1 MSLLSDLESLPLEPG
16 VYLIKDKDEKIVY
29 VGKAKNIRNRVKQH
43 FQFTHDPKEDKLQE
57 LANRVDWVITRN
69 ESEALILEKKLV
81 KQLSPKLNSQLKDD
95 KSHLLIRISMEDEYP
110 QFYITRETD
119 SRIPKSVYF
128 GPFTND
134 TMLRQTAKLVLKLF
148 PICDCGKCKEQTR
161 KSKTPLRC
169 MRERLGRCLA
179 PCVNDVSPEEY
190 GKTVKNVISFLKGDV
205 ADLLDNLERE
215 MWIASEESN
224 FEKAANLRDL
234 IQAVYGILNIQK
246 DLQSKKRNVDLL
258 AFREEENIISLCKVE
273 IREYR
278 VHNIKTFIYDEKE
291 EMVNLGEVLTY
302 IYGLEKLRYK
312 IQASDNFISRF
323 KNDVGLPILGIRGDT
338 AKQLHNV
345 TEKNAYKELQKY
357 MRDLKHH
364 EDSETVLEDM
374 KNILNLNE
382 IPEIIHGFD
391 ISTLKGKHSVGS
403 CVVFA
408 NGKPKKDLYRRF
420 RIRKEYSDPNDYEM
434 MKEVISR
441 RYKSET
447 LIKDP
452 LPNILI
458 IDGGKGQL
466 SVAVKVL
473 KVLQLNIPAISIAKK
488 NEEIFVEHQNEPIIL
503 EQKSA
508 VLRLI
513 QYVRDESHRFAIN
526 YHKKLREKSV
536 KRTIFDDIKGIGK
549 SKVQA
554 LFHEYKNLQDIAN
567 SDVEKMRKVLA
578 VNEEI
583 ATKVIDLAKKSLHTS
598 IIREN

>member
-1 MSLLSDLESLPLEPG
+1 
-16 VYLIKDKDEKIVY
+16 
-29 VGKAKNIRNRVKQH
+29 
-43 FQFTHDPKEDKLQE
+43 
-57 LANRVDWVITRN
+57 
-69 ESEALILEKKLV
+69 
-81 KQLSPKLNSQLKDD
+81 
-95 KSHLLIRISMEDEYP
+95 
-110 QFYITRETD
+110 
-119 SRIPKSVYF
+119 
-128 GPFTND
+128 
-134 TMLRQTAKLVLKLF
+134 
-148 PICDCGKCKEQTR
+148 
-161 KSKTPLRC
+161 
-169 MRERLGRCLA
+169 
-179 PCVNDVSPEEY
+179 
-190 GKTVKNVISFLKGDV
+190 
-205 ADLLDNLERE
+205 
-215 MWIASEESN
+215 
-224 FEKAANLRDL
+224 
-234 IQAVYGILNIQK
+234 GILNIQK

-291 EMVNLGEVLTY
+291 KMVNLGEVLTY

>member
-43 FQFTHDPKEDKLQE
+43 FQTTYDQKEEKLQE
-57 LANRVDWVITRN
+57 LASRVDWVITRN

-161 KSKTPLRC
+161 KSKAPLRC

-190 GKTVKNVISFLKGDV
+190 GKTVRNVIAFLKGDV
-205 ADLLDNLERE
+205 ADLLDNLEGE
-215 MWIASEESN
+215 MWVASEGSN

-234 IQAVYGILNIQK
+234 IHAVYAILNMQK
-246 DLQSKKRNVDLL
+246 DLHSKKRNVDLL
-258 AFREEENIISLCKVE
+258 AYREESNILSLCKIE

-278 VHNIKTFIYDEKE
+278 IHNIKTFIYDEKE
-291 EMVNLGEVLTY
+291 EMVNLGEALTY
-302 IYGLEKLRYK
+302 VYGLDKPRHK

-323 KNDVGLPILGIRGDT
+323 NNDINLPVLSIRGDT
-338 AKQLHNV
+338 AKQLNNV
-345 TEKNAYKELQKY
+345 TEKNASKELQKY
-357 MRDLKHH
+357 VRELKHY
-364 EDSETVLEDM
+364 EDAETVLEEM
-374 KNILNLNE
+374 KNILRLDE
-382 IPEIIHGFD
+382 MPEIIHGFD
-391 ISTLKGKHSVGS
+391 ISTLKGQHSVGS

-408 NGKPKKDLYRRF
+408 DGKPKKDLYRRF
-420 RIRKEYSDPNDYEM
+420 RIRKKYSDPNDYEM

-447 LIKDP
+447 LKKDP
-452 LPNILI
+452 LPNLLI
-458 IDGGKGQL
+458 VDGGKGQL
-466 SVAVKVL
+466 NVAVKVL
-473 KVLQLNIPAISIAKK
+473 KGLQLKIPVVSIAKK
-488 NEEIFVEHQNEPIIL
+488 KEEIFVENQDEPTIL
-503 EQKSA
+503 EQRSA

-526 YHKKLREKSV
+526 YHKKLRDKSV

-549 SKVQA
+549 SKVQT
-554 LFHEYKNLQDIAN
+554 LFHEYKNIQEIADSDIN
-567 SDVEKMRKVLA
+567 KMKKILA

-583 ATKVIDLAKKSLHTS
+583 ATKVIDLAKKSLHTNY
-598 IIREN
+598 IREN

>member
-1 MSLLSDLESLPLEPG
+1 MSLLSDLESLPQEPG

-43 FQFTHDPKEDKLQE
+43 FQSTHDSKEDKLQE
-57 LANRVDWVITRN
+57 LANRVEWMITRN

-95 KSHLLIRISMEDEYP
+95 KSHLLLRISMEEEYP
-110 QFYITRETD
+110 QFLIARETD
-119 SRIPKSVYF
+119 VRVPRSVYF

-148 PICDCGKCKEQTR
+148 PVCDCGKCKEKTR
-161 KSKTPLRC
+161 KSKAPLRC

-179 PCVNDVSPEEY
+179 PCLNDVSPEEY
-190 GKTVKNVISFLKGDV
+190 GKMVKNVIAFLKGDV
-205 ADLLDNLERE
+205 ADLIDNLENE
-215 MWIASEESN
+215 MWVSSEQSN

-234 IQAVYGILNIQK
+234 IQAVYTILNLQK
-246 DLQSKKRNVDLL
+246 DLHSKKKNVDLL
-258 AFREEENIISLCKVE
+258 VFKEEGKVLSFCKLE
-273 IREYR
+273 IREHR
-278 VHNIKTFIYDEKE
+278 IHNIKTLIYDEKE
-291 EMVNLGEVLTY
+291 DVKNLGEVFTY
-302 IYGLEKLRYK
+302 IYGIEKPRYK
-312 IQASDNFISRF
+312 VQVNDEFSSRF
-323 KNDVGLPILGIRGDT
+323 KNDGDFPLLSIRGDT
-338 AKQLHNV
+338 SKQLNLIA
-345 TEKNAYKELQKY
+345 EKNAKSEMNKY
-357 MRDLKHH
+357 LRDLKHQK
-364 EDSETVLEDM
+364 DSETVLEEM
-374 KNILNLNE
+374 KNILGLTE
-382 IPEIIHGFD
+382 IPAIIHGFD
-391 ISTLKGKHSVGS
+391 ISTLKGQHSVGS

-420 RIRKEYSDPNDYEM
+420 RIRKEYSDPNDYAM

-447 LIKDP
+447 LKKDP
-452 LPNILI
+452 LPNLLI

-466 SVAVKVL
+466 NIAVKVL
-473 KVLQLNIPAISIAKK
+473 KQLHLKIPSVSIAKK
-488 NEEIFVEHQNEPIIL
+488 NEEIYVEKQDEPIIL
-503 EQKSA
+503 EQRSA

-554 LFHEYKNLQDIAN
+554 LFHEYKNIDEIAN
-567 SDVEKMRKVLA
+567 SDVKKMQKILA

-583 ATKVIDLAKKSLHTS
+583 ATQVIDMAKKKSHATN
-598 IIREN
+598 IRKN

>member
-16 VYLIKDKDEKIVY
+16 IYLIKDKDEKIVY

-43 FQFTHDPKEDKLQE
+43 FQSTHDPKEDKLQE

-161 KSKTPLRC
+161 KSKAPLRC
-169 MRERLGRCLA
+169 MREKLGRCLA

-205 ADLLDNLERE
+205 ANLLDNLERE
-215 MWIASEESN
+215 MWMASEGSN

-291 EMVNLGEVLTY
+291 KMVNLGEVLTY

>member
-16 VYLIKDKDEKIVY
+16 IYLIKDKDEKIVY

-43 FQFTHDPKEDKLQE
+43 FQSTHDPKEDKLQE

-134 TMLRQTAKLVLKLF
+134 TMLRQTTKLVLKLF

-161 KSKTPLRC
+161 KSKAPLRC
-169 MRERLGRCLA
+169 MREKLGRCLA

-205 ADLLDNLERE
+205 ANLLDNLERE
-215 MWIASEESN
+215 MWMASEGSN

-291 EMVNLGEVLTY
+291 KMVNLGEVLTY

>member
-29 VGKAKNIRNRVKQH
+29 VGKAKSIRNRVKQH
-43 FQFTHDPKEDKLQE
+43 FQTTPDPKEEKLQE

-95 KSHLLIRISMEDEYP
+95 KSHLLIRISMEDKYP

-161 KSKTPLRC
+161 KSKAPLRC

-190 GKTVKNVISFLKGDV
+190 GKTVRNVIAFLKGDV
-205 ADLLDNLERE
+205 ADLLDNLEGE
-215 MWIASEESN
+215 MWAASEGSN

-234 IQAVYGILNIQK
+234 IHAVYAILNMQK
-246 DLQSKKRNVDLL
+246 DLHSKKRNVDLL
-258 AFREEENIISLCKVE
+258 AYREESNILSLCKIE

-278 VHNIKTFIYDEKE
+278 IHNIKTFIYDEKE
-291 EMVNLGEVLTY
+291 EMVNLGEALTY
-302 IYGLEKLRYK
+302 VYGLDKPRHK
-312 IQASDNFISRF
+312 IQASGNFISRF
-323 KNDVGLPILGIRGDT
+323 NNDINLPVLSIRGDT
-338 AKQLHNV
+338 AKQLNNV
-345 TEKNAYKELQKY
+345 TEKNASKELQKY
-357 MRDLKHH
+357 VRELKYY
-364 EDSETVLEDM
+364 EDAETVLEEM
-374 KNILNLNE
+374 KNLLRLDE
-382 IPEIIHGFD
+382 MPEIIHGFD
-391 ISTLKGKHSVGS
+391 ISTLKGQHSVGS

-408 NGKPKKDLYRRF
+408 DGKPKKDLYRRF
-420 RIRKEYSDPNDYEM
+420 RIRKEYSDSNDYEM

-447 LIKDP
+447 LKKDP
-452 LPNILI
+452 LPNLLI
-458 IDGGKGQL
+458 VDGGKGQL
-466 SVAVKVL
+466 NVAVKVL
-473 KVLQLNIPAISIAKK
+473 KGLQLKIPMVSIAKK
-488 NEEIFVEHQNEPIIL
+488 KEEIFVENQDEPIIL
-503 EQKSA
+503 EQRSA

-526 YHKKLREKSV
+526 YHKKLRDKSV

-549 SKVQA
+549 SKVQT
-554 LFHEYKNLQDIAN
+554 LFHEYKNIQEIAN
-567 SDVEKMRKVLA
+567 SDINKMKKILA

-583 ATKVIDLAKKSLHTS
+583 ATKVIDLAKKSLHTNY
-598 IIREN
+598 IREN

>member
-1 MSLLSDLESLPLEPG
+1 
-16 VYLIKDKDEKIVY
+16 
-29 VGKAKNIRNRVKQH
+29 
-43 FQFTHDPKEDKLQE
+43 
-57 LANRVDWVITRN
+57 
-69 ESEALILEKKLV
+69 
-81 KQLSPKLNSQLKDD
+81 
-95 KSHLLIRISMEDEYP
+95 
-110 QFYITRETD
+110 
-119 SRIPKSVYF
+119 
-128 GPFTND
+128 
-134 TMLRQTAKLVLKLF
+134 
-148 PICDCGKCKEQTR
+148 
-161 KSKTPLRC
+161 C
-169 MRERLGRCLA
+169 MREKLGRCLA

-205 ADLLDNLERE
+205 ANLLDNLERE
-215 MWIASEESN
+215 MWMASEGSN

-291 EMVNLGEVLTY
+291 KMVNLGEVLTY

>member
-43 FQFTHDPKEDKLQE
+43 FQTTHETKEDKLQE
-57 LANRVDWVITRN
+57 LASRVDWVITRN

-110 QFYITRETD
+110 QFYIARETD
-119 SRIPKSVYF
+119 SRTPKSVYF

-148 PICDCGKCKEQTR
+148 PICDCGKCKEKNR
-161 KSKTPLRC
+161 KSRAPLRC

-179 PCVNDVSPEEY
+179 PCLNDVSPEEY
-190 GKTVKNVISFLKGDV
+190 RKTVNNVIAFLKGDV

-215 MWIASEESN
+215 MWTASEESN

-234 IQAVYGILNIQK
+234 IQAVYTILNIQK
-246 DLQSKKRNVDLL
+246 DLHSKKRNVDLL
-258 AFREEENIISLCKVE
+258 AYKEAENVISLCKIEV
-273 IREYR
+273 REYR
-278 VHNIKTFIYDEKE
+278 IHNIKAIIYNEKE
-291 EMVNLGEVLTY
+291 EMQNLGEVLTY
-302 IYGLEKLRYK
+302 IYGLEKPRYK
-312 IQASDNFISRF
+312 IQANDNFISRF
-323 KNDVGLPILGIRGDT
+323 KNDIGLPILSIRGDT
-338 AKQLHNV
+338 AKQLNNV
-345 TEKNAYKELQKY
+345 TEKNASKELQKY
-357 MRDLKHH
+357 MRELKHH
-364 EDSETVLEDM
+364 EDAETVLDEM
-374 KNILNLNE
+374 KTILSLDE

-403 CVVFA
+403 CVVFT

-447 LIKDP
+447 LKKDP
-452 LPNILI
+452 LPNLLI

-466 SVAVKVL
+466 NIAVKVL
-473 KVLQLNIPAISIAKK
+473 KALQLNVPAISIAKK
-488 NEEIFVEHQNEPIIL
+488 NEDIFVENQGEPIKL

-554 LFHEYKNLQDIAN
+554 LFHEYKNIQEIAKSDI
-567 SDVEKMRKVLA
+567 DRMKKVLA
-578 VNEEI
+578 VNEKI
-583 ATKVIDLAKKSLHTS
+583 ATQVINLAKKSLNKDY
-598 IIREN
+598 IREN